1 MTGGREDG
9 RTGGR
14 ESRRTAGRRDRA
26 GGHGGEDR
34 AGGREGQGTGGRVEG
49 RTGRRDK
56 MRDREDRGTG
66 GRRDG
71 RGGFASWGHVGRED
85 ERRLKSALLK
95 CDFCFP
101 SIIARAY
108 TALHTAHCTTHHTA
122 HCTLHYTTHTLGHLD
137 PRQTWLLHCTSLHS
151 TARCTHGPLTRL

>member
-1 MTGGREDG
+1 MTGEEDRARG
-9 RTGGR
+9 QEGQRTGGQV
-14 ESRRTAGRRDRA
+14 DW
-26 GGHGGEDR
+26 
-34 AGGREGQGTGGRVEG
+34 
-49 RTGRRDK
+49 RTGQEDNTQ
-56 MRDREDRGTG
+56 DQEDRGTG
-66 GRRDG
+66 GQKDG

-108 TALHTAHCTTHHTA
+108 TVLHTAHCTTHHTA